1 MRLDLLAF
9 PPCPCS
15 DIIQWDT
22 CKDGLDLFFRPVI
35 VFDIRGCL
43 TNDIQ
48 VTPRT
53 CSALSHWVHFLFNS
67 AKFDTKLLTHLWN
80 ENTWTS
86 GKHVDQPRTPGRVV
100 GTLFWKRAH
109 TTDRQRLA
117 QSHMT
122 KHTFTGVSLD
132 CILLHICFYLNCFW
146 KTFMMMSQPKATV
159 SFDQFII
166 QWKMCRVPH
175 AEART
180 RGPTVFNAL
189 ILSSSGDLI

>member
-1 MRLDLLAF
+1 M
-9 PPCPCS
+9 
-15 DIIQWDT
+15 
-22 CKDGLDLFFRPVI
+22 

-48 VTPRT
+48 VTRRT
-53 CSALSHWVHFLFNS
+53 CSALSQAS
-67 AKFDTKLLTHLWN
+67 DTPVKWEHTNLRETRRSTQDSWQSCGNALLEAGPHN
-80 ENTWTS
+80 
-86 GKHVDQPRTPGRVV
+86 
-100 GTLFWKRAH
+100 
-109 TTDRQRLA
+109 RQQLA

-146 KTFMMMSQPKATV
+146 KAFMMMSQPKATV